1 LAGFSWQ
8 GFLGL
13 SDEVIFVA
21 SDISIHI
28 FLLNKDWTFDVCKD
42 ERVAVVIFYIEIKI
56 APTRL
61 KKLVGVICMISSIK
75 EKR

>member
-1 LAGFSWQ
+1 MAGFSWQ

-13 SDEVIFVA
+13 SDEVIFVV

-56 APTRL
+56 PQPA
-61 KKLVGVICMISSIK
+61 
-75 EKR
+75 

>member
-8 GFLGL
+8 GFFRLA
-13 SDEVIFVA
+13 DEVIFVV

-28 FLLNKDWTFDVCKD
+28 FLLNKDWAFDVCKD

-56 APTRL
+56 PQPA
-61 KKLVGVICMISSIK
+61 
-75 EKR
+75 

>member
-1 LAGFSWQ
+1 M
-8 GFLGL
+8 
-13 SDEVIFVA
+13 VFVV

-56 APTRL
+56 PQPA
-61 KKLVGVICMISSIK
+61 
-75 EKR
+75 